1 MVRKVDKLIIVVP
14 GPEYRAPCEYL
25 GGIAGCL
32 EMMDSVTGCTADV
45 EIISENGGHAIGG
58 LCGYSGTHSIG
69 DIALATEGVEV
80 HEYPALIQDCHV
92 TVKMNIPGATHVG
105 GLAVYKTLVR
115 HGMEK
120 EAATDVVRQFF
131 VKICGIM
138 FKPVSWYQHIGGNYH
153 RYPAGMVKNSLRDF
167 SPDAGFEYRMPEKVN
182 PAVARFDIVSC
193 PYYAMCRKY
202 HCIELNPAFC
212 DSDDAKYG
220 NLHKNLK
227 WARTGTIGKG
237 ASCCDF
243 RIIDI
248 SRCPDYKD

>member
-105 GLAVYKTLVR
+105 GLIGTGLYYYGEETAFKIADCSVNGEILGAVTPGAVAGRAENSVIESCEASVTFEGEELTEQVGTTDRMYESGDQGEEAET
-115 HGMEK
+115 EE
-120 EAATDVVRQFF
+120 EAA
-131 VKICGIM
+131 
-138 FKPVSWYQHIGGNYH
+138 
-153 RYPAGMVKNSLRDF
+153 
-167 SPDAGFEYRMPEKVN
+167 
-182 PAVARFDIVSC
+182 
-193 PYYAMCRKY
+193 
-202 HCIELNPAFC
+202 
-212 DSDDAKYG
+212 
-220 NLHKNLK
+220 
-227 WARTGTIGKG
+227 
-237 ASCCDF
+237 
-243 RIIDI
+243 
-248 SRCPDYKD
+248 

>member
-1 MVRKVDKLIIVVP
+1 MNVIVSLM
-14 GPEYRAPCEYL
+14 A
-25 GGIAGCL
+25 AGAKKNFSK
-32 EMMDSVTGCTADV
+32 E
-45 EIISENGGHAIGG
+45 EFRRI
-58 LCGYSGTHSIG
+58 
-69 DIALATEGVEV
+69 
-80 HEYPALIQDCHV
+80 
-92 TVKMNIPGATHVG
+92 
-105 GLAVYKTLVR
+105 R
-115 HGMEK
+115 K
-120 EAATDVVRQFF
+120 EA
-131 VKICGIM
+131 
-138 FKPVSWYQHIGGNYH
+138 
-153 RYPAGMVKNSLRDF
+153 
-167 SPDAGFEYRMPEKVN
+167 DAHSEKVN
-182 PAVARFDIVSC
+182 PAVAMFDIVSC

>member
-1 MVRKVDKLIIVVP
+1 MNVIVSLMAAGAKKYFSKEEFRRIRKEADAR
-14 GPEYRAPCEYL
+14 YRRL
-25 GGIAGCL
+25 
-32 EMMDSVTGCTADV
+32 V
-45 EIISENGGHAIGG
+45 SENK
-58 LCGYSGTHSIG
+58 
-69 DIALATEGVEV
+69 DEPKALKQHTG
-80 HEYPALIQDCHV
+80 
-92 TVKMNIPGATHVG
+92 MNIFPAI
-105 GLAVYKTLVR
+105 AVYKTLVR